1 MGKLIEVAS
10 ELETL
15 HRAWRLVR
23 GQVRRTAWPQL
34 ASELGRLESDPLRH
48 LREIQRKLRNE
59 TYAFTPKWGYTKRK
73 SGGSRRGI
81 TVHCVQDRIV
91 QRAILCV
98 LHSSEERLRR
108 EQGRL
113 PEVLNCPT
121 SFAGNPKR
129 GVPEAIGMI
138 VEQLQR
144 GRTFV
149 ALSDVKDFFPLI
161 PRERVTAFVAENI
174 RDAAFCR
181 LFATALETELANHAD
196 LERWLSLFPLDT
208 VGVAQG
214 SMLSVLAGNIALRD
228 FDVELNANGLTTV
241 RYLDDFAIFAPDRGT
256 AETGFA
262 LARRLLAELGMTC
275 YAPRDG
281 SQKGVLTSVTEGFDF
296 LGCRVHPSGISPSRR
311 ARQQLLDGIASLL
324 RDGRERLKTMA
335 QSGNR
340 RRAEAGYA
348 QILTQI
354 DRKVRGW
361 GDAFRFITN
370 RVAFAQLDREIDRQ
384 LAEFRGWYARLYR
397 LADVKS
403 RRRLDGISLL
413 SETPPNDFGEPDHP
427 VGSE

>member
-23 GQVRRTAWPQL
+23 AQVRRTAWPQL
-34 ASELGRLESDPLRH
+34 SAELGRMESDPLRH
-48 LREIQRKLRNE
+48 LREIQRKLRTE
-59 TYAFTPKWGYTKRK
+59 TYAFAPKWGYTKRK

-81 TVHCVQDRIV
+81 TVHCVHDRIV

-108 EQGRL
+108 ELGRI
-113 PEVLNCPT
+113 PEILDCPT

-138 VEQLQR
+138 VEQLRQ
-144 GRTFV
+144 GQKFV

-174 RDAAFCR
+174 HDAAFCG
-181 LFATALETELANHAD
+181 LFAAALETELANHAD
-196 LERWLSLFPLDT
+196 LERWLSLFPLDA

-214 SMLSVLAGNIALRD
+214 SMLSVFAGNIALRD
-228 FDVELNANGLTTV
+228 FDVELNANGMTTV
-241 RYLDDFAIFAPDRGT
+241 RYLDDFAILTSDRGT
-256 AETGFA
+256 AEAGFA
-262 LARRLLAELGMTC
+262 LAQRLLSELGMSC
-275 YAPRDG
+275 YAPCDG
-281 SQKGVLTSVTEGFDF
+281 SQKGVLTSVADGFDF

-311 ARQQLLDGIASLL
+311 ARQQLPDGVASLL
-324 RDGRERLKTMA
+324 RDGR
-335 QSGNR
+335 G
-340 RRAEAGYA
+340 AEAGYA

-397 LADVKS
+397 LADGQS
-403 RRRLDGISLL
+403 RRRLDGIALL
-413 SETPPNDFGEPDHP
+413 SETPPDTFGEPDHRME
-427 VGSE
+427 SQ